1 LVLDLDETLI
11 YLEKIKDENNGT
23 IKIRPGT
30 FSFLEKVR
38 KYYEII
44 IFSEAEQNYVD
55 LAASSIEENK
65 KYFDYKLY
73 RQHATIENEEFI
85 KDLNKIGRR
94 LSNIIIV
101 DNMPQN
107 FRLQPENG
115 IYIKPFWGK
124 DNEDNVLFCLA
135 KILLKIVDDGGD
147 LRDGIKKYK
156 KDIIM
161 NVSLSYKD
169 I

>member
-1 LVLDLDETLI
+1 
-11 YLEKIKDENNGT
+11 
-23 IKIRPGT
+23 
-30 FSFLEKVR
+30 
-38 KYYEII
+38 
-44 IFSEAEQNYVD
+44 
-55 LAASSIEENK
+55 
-65 KYFDYKLY
+65 
-73 RQHATIENEEFI
+73 
-85 KDLNKIGRR
+85 
-94 LSNIIIV
+94 
-101 DNMPQN
+101 MPQN

-124 DNEDNVLFCLA
+124 DNEDNVLFCLS
-135 KILLKIVDDGGD
+135 KILLQMVDDGGD